1 MKIKQNEASI
11 MAKNVYGHQMKEEFR
26 MHENYQKRRIK
37 EDKTYIII
45 VSAY

>member
-1 MKIKQNEASI
+1 MRLQLWP
-11 MAKNVYGHQMKEEFR
+11 KNVYGHQMKEEFR